1 MVCEAAVA
9 VQPAY
14 PAVPAV
20 KAEAMQQQLEQQES
34 PSSILHFNWDQ
45 RQTAR
50 AAMNTLVQALADDPV
65 NNYFSGSKRV
75 RFVKDE
81 VKGYLKALPGATHF
95 LATADSQAVALW
107 QLMPHETP
115 RNELLAG
122 WTRIL
127 KVPPRLWRQLLR
139 LELHYEKAH
148 AQVASDFGDYY
159 YLSFIGTA
167 PEARGKGYG
176 SLLLRCITERA
187 DREGRWCLL
196 EATSERSQ
204 ALYARH
210 GFETYEA
217 YRVSKAAPPVFLMKR
232 PPVAAA
238 AAVAAVA
245 AGKGAGVLGP
255 VALSAAALD
264 LVAAVAAKVAGGPP
278 SSSGPGS
285 DCGSTASSAYISASV
300 VIEDGSMGAGM
311 CCSEKAC
318 CSSSAGGV
326 CGEGCACLQEA
337 KLGKL
342 LDLAE
347 CPGLEEEAGAAAAAA
362 EADGT
367 EQAGAG
373 SSSSNQQC
381 ETGSSKRA
389 AAGGR
394 IDGCAAE

>member
-1 MVCEAAVA
+1 
-9 VQPAY
+9 
-14 PAVPAV
+14 
-20 KAEAMQQQLEQQES
+20 
-34 PSSILHFNWDQ
+34 
-45 RQTAR
+45 
-50 AAMNTLVQALADDPV
+50 
-65 NNYFSGSKRV
+65 
-75 RFVKDE
+75 
-81 VKGYLKALPGATHF
+81 
-95 LATADSQAVALW
+95 
-107 QLMPHETP
+107 MPHETP

-196 EATSERSQ
+196 EATSQRSQ

-232 PPVAAA
+232 PPVAA

-394 IDGCAAE
+394 INGCAAE